1 MDLNEQNVVVEM
13 AKDAVS
19 DNFGKGFGI
28 GVLTTVG
35 AGLVVKLVKKLVVK
49 PLINKAKAKKK
60 NEDKDIGEVIDNMSK
75 MCEELDDDQLDD

>member
-28 GVLTTVG
+28 GVLATLGT
-35 AGLVVKLVKKLVVK
+35 GLAVKLVGKFVVK
-49 PLINKAKAKKK
+49 PLVNKAKAKKNK
-60 NEDKDIGEVIDNMSK
+60 DKDIGEVIDDLNE
-75 MCEELDDDQLDD
+75 MCDEDCED